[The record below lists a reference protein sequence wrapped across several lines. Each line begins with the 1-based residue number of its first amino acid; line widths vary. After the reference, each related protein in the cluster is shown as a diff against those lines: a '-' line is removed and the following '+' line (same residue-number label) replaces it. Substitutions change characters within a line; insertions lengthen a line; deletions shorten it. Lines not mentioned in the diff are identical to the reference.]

1 MIRFAL
7 ALAAVAT
14 ALPAAAQAPAD
25 AGAYFE
31 QFDRFCLATGGDP
44 ARAVAAAEAEGW
56 IAAPQAMV
64 DEAVNPDA
72 PEVSIR
78 LSRSADTAPARLLLS
93 ASPPMA
99 DRGGLKVRACAIE
112 PAPEVSLDEYRLT
125 ALVEARLGF
134 TGAMLPVW
142 VFTGSGPFVNESELI
157 LEGEE
162 AMAARA
168 AVTPVYMLNL
178 MPSGTGGSALGLLR
192 MGD

>member
-25 AGAYFE
+25 AGVYFG

-64 DEAVNPDA
+64 DEAVNPAA
-72 PEVSIR
+72 PEVAIR
-78 LSRSADTAPARLLLS
+78 LSGSADAAPARLLIS

-99 DRGGLKVRACAIE
+99 DRNGLKVRACAIE
-112 PAPEVSLDEYRLT
+112 PAPGVSLDEYRLT

-142 VFTGSGPFVNESELI
+142 VFSGAGPFVNESELI
-157 LEGEE
+157 LEGQE

>member
-1 MIRFAL
+1 MIRVAM
-7 ALAAVAT
+7 ALAALTT
-14 ALPAAAQAPAD
+14 AVPAAAQAPSD
-25 AGAYFE
+25 SLAYFQ

-64 DEAVNPDA
+64 DEAVNPNA
-72 PEVSIR
+72 PEVAIR
-78 LSRSADTAPARLLLS
+78 LSGPADAAPARLLLS

-99 DRGGLKVRACAIE
+99 DRGGLKVRVCAIE
-112 PAPEVSLDEYRLT
+112 PAPGAGLDETRLT

-142 VFTGSGPFVNESELI
+142 VFSGSGPFVDENELI
-157 LEGEE
+157 LQGRE

-168 AVTPVYMLNL
+168 ATTPIYMLNL
-178 MPSGTGGSALGLLR
+178 VPSGDGGSALALLR